1 MEINNRTVRL
11 NERPNGL
18 PEKKIWSFN
27 EENFDLKLDDNQFI
41 IKNEFISL
49 DPAMRGW
56 LNDARSY
63 IKPVNVGDVMR
74 AGTVGKIIKS
84 KNKYFNEGE
93 YVSGWGGVQDYT
105 ITNGENFQKINDDKV
120 AKESYLGVLGMPG
133 FTAYFGILREGQIKE
148 GETVVVSAA
157 AGAVGSVVGQIAK
170 IKGCKVIGIAG
181 GEKKCKYVTEE
192 LKFDHCLDYKSDNFF
207 SELKNKCKGGIDV
220 YFDNVGGSLLNHML
234 IFISK
239 GARIVICGAISQY
252 NSQKVVGPSNYLSLL
267 VNRASMKG
275 MVVFDYAK
283 DYGLAQKEMRDWI
296 LSGKL
301 KSNEDIYDGIENFH
315 EIFLKLFNGEK
326 KGKLILKL

>member
-84 KNKYFNEGE
+84 NNKYYNEGD

-105 ITNGENFQKINDDKV
+105 ITNGENFQKINDNKV
-120 AKESYLGVLGMPG
+120 SKESYLGVLGMPG
-133 FTAYFGILREGQIKE
+133 FTAYFGILKEGQIKE

-157 AGAVGSVVGQIAK
+157 AGAVGSLVGQIAK

-181 GEKKCKYVTEE
+181 GEDKCKYVTEE
-192 LKFDHCLDYKSDNFF
+192 LKFDHCLDYKGDNFF
-207 SELKNKCKGGIDV
+207 SELKDKCKGGVDV

-301 KSNEDIYDGIENFH
+301 KSNEDIYEGIENFH

>member
-1 MEINNRTVRL
+1 MELNNRTVRL

-18 PEKKIWSFN
+18 PEKKTWTFN
-27 EENFDLKLDDNQFI
+27 EENFDLELEENQFI

-56 LNDARSY
+56 LNDTRSY
-63 IKPVNVGDVMR
+63 IKPVQIGDVMR
-74 AGTVGKIIKS
+74 AGTIGKIIKS
-84 KNKYFNEGE
+84 NNTYFNEGD

-105 ITNGENFQKINDDKV
+105 ITNGENYQKINDDKV

-181 GEKKCKYVTEE
+181 GEKKCKYVMED
-192 LKFDHCLDYKSDNFF
+192 LKFDHCLDYKSENFF
-207 SELKNKCKGGIDV
+207 SELKDKCQDGIDV
-220 YFDNVGGSLLNHML
+220 YFDNVGGDLLNHML
-234 IFISK
+234 VFISK

-252 NSQKVVGPSNYLSLL
+252 NSQKVIGPSNYLSLL

-283 DYGLAQKEMRDWI
+283 DYGLAQKEMREWI
-296 LSGKL
+296 VDGKL

>member
-63 IKPVNVGDVMR
+63 IKPVNIGDVMR

-84 KNKYFNEGE
+84 NNKYFNEGD

-133 FTAYFGILREGQIKE
+133 FTAYFGILREGKIEE

-181 GEKKCKYVTEE
+181 GENKCKYVTEE
-192 LKFDHCLDYKSDNFF
+192 LNFDHCLDYKSDNFF
-207 SELKNKCKGGIDV
+207 SELKDKCKVGVDV

-252 NSQKVVGPSNYLSLL
+252 NSQKIVGPSNYLSLL

-301 KSNEDIYDGIENFH
+301 KSNEDTYEGIENFH

>member
-27 EENFDLKLDDNQFI
+27 EENFDLKLGDNQFI

-84 KNKYFNEGE
+84 KNKYFKEGE

-181 GEKKCKYVTEE
+181 GENKCKYVTEE

-207 SELKNKCKGGIDV
+207 SELKDKCKGGVDV

-239 GARIVICGAISQY
+239 RARIVICGAISQY

-301 KSNEDIYDGIENFH
+301 KSNEDIYEGIENFH

>member
-56 LNDARSY
+56 LNDTRSY

-84 KNKYFNEGE
+84 NNKYYNEGD

-105 ITNGENFQKINDDKV
+105 ITNGENFQKINDNKV
-120 AKESYLGVLGMPG
+120 SKESYLGVLGMPG
-133 FTAYFGILREGQIKE
+133 FTAYFGILKEGQIKE

-181 GEKKCKYVTEE
+181 GEDKCKYVTEE
-192 LKFDHCLDYKSDNFF
+192 LKFDHCLDYKGDNFF
-207 SELKNKCKGGIDV
+207 SELKDKCKGGVDV

-252 NSQKVVGPSNYLSLL
+252 NSQKVIGPSNYLSLL

-301 KSNEDIYDGIENFH
+301 KSNEDIYEGIENFH

>member
-84 KNKYFNEGE
+84 KNKYFKEGE

-181 GEKKCKYVTEE
+181 GENKCKYVTEE

-207 SELKNKCKGGIDV
+207 SELKDKCKGGVDV

-301 KSNEDIYDGIENFH
+301 KSNEDIYEGIENFH

>member
-18 PEKKIWSFN
+18 PEKKTWTFN
-27 EENFDLKLDDNQFI
+27 EENFDLELEENQFI

-56 LNDARSY
+56 LNDTRSY
-63 IKPVNVGDVMR
+63 IKPVQIGDVMR
-74 AGTVGKIIKS
+74 AGTIGKIIKS
-84 KNKYFNEGE
+84 NNTYFNEGD

-105 ITNGENFQKINDDKV
+105 ITNGENYQKINDDKV

-181 GEKKCKYVTEE
+181 GEKKCKYVMED
-192 LKFDHCLDYKSDNFF
+192 LKFDHCLDYKSENFF
-207 SELKNKCKGGIDV
+207 SELKDKCQDGIDV
-220 YFDNVGGSLLNHML
+220 YFDNVGGDLLNHML
-234 IFISK
+234 VFISK

-252 NSQKVVGPSNYLSLL
+252 NSQKVIGPSNYLSLL

-283 DYGLAQKEMRDWI
+283 DYGLAQKEMREWI
-296 LSGKL
+296 VDGKL

>member
-181 GEKKCKYVTEE
+181 GENKCKYVTEE
-192 LKFDHCLDYKSDNFF
+192 LNFDHCLDYKSDNFF
-207 SELKNKCKGGIDV
+207 SELKDKCKGGVDV

-296 LSGKL
+296 LTGKL
-301 KSNEDIYDGIENFH
+301 KSNEDIYEGIENFH

>member
-27 EENFDLKLDDNQFI
+27 EENFDLNLDENEFI

-56 LNDARSY
+56 LNDTRSY

-74 AGTVGKIIKS
+74 AGTVGKIMKS
-84 KNKYFNEGE
+84 NNKYFNEGD

-120 AKESYLGVLGMPG
+120 PKESYLGVLGMPG

-181 GEKKCKYVTEE
+181 GENKCKYVTEE
-192 LKFDHCLDYKSDNFF
+192 LNFDHCLDYKSDNFF
-207 SELKNKCKGGIDV
+207 RELKDKCKGGVDV

-296 LSGKL
+296 LTGKL
-301 KSNEDIYDGIENFH
+301 KSNEDIYEGIENFH

>member
-1 MEINNRTVRL
+1 
-11 NERPNGL
+11 
-18 PEKKIWSFN
+18 
-27 EENFDLKLDDNQFI
+27 
-41 IKNEFISL
+41 
-49 DPAMRGW
+49 
-56 LNDARSY
+56 
-63 IKPVNVGDVMR
+63 MR

-84 KNKYFNEGE
+84 NSKYFNEGD

-181 GEKKCKYVTEE
+181 GENKCKYVTEE
-192 LKFDHCLDYKSDNFF
+192 LNFDHCLDYKSDNFF
-207 SELKNKCKGGIDV
+207 SELKDKCKGGVDV

-283 DYGLAQKEMRDWI
+283 NYGLAQKEMRDWI

-301 KSNEDIYDGIENFH
+301 KSNEDIYEGIENFH

>member
-27 EENFDLKLDDNQFI
+27 EENFDLNLDENEFI

-56 LNDARSY
+56 LNDTRSY
-63 IKPVNVGDVMR
+63 IKPVKVGDVMR
-74 AGTVGKIIKS
+74 AGTVGKILKS
-84 KNKYFNEGE
+84 KNKYFLEGD

-105 ITNGENFQKINDDKV
+105 ITNGESFQKINDNKV
-120 AKESYLGVLGMPG
+120 SKESYLGVLGMPG
-133 FTAYFGILREGQIKE
+133 FTAYFGILREGQIKD
-148 GETVVVSAA
+148 GDTVVVSAA

-181 GEKKCKYVTEE
+181 GEEKCKYVTED
-192 LKFDHCLDYKSDNFF
+192 LKFDYCLDYKNDNFF
-207 SELKNKCKGGIDV
+207 SELKDKCKDGVDV
-220 YFDNVGGSLLNHML
+220 YFDNVGGNLLNHML

-252 NSQKVVGPSNYLSLL
+252 NSHKVIGPSNYLSLL

-283 DYGLAQKEMRDWI
+283 DYGMAQKEMRDWI
-296 LSGKL
+296 LEGKL
-301 KSNEDIYDGIENFH
+301 KSNEDIYEGIENFH
-315 EIFLKLFNGEK
+315 EVFLKLFNGEK

>member
-18 PEKKIWSFN
+18 PDKKIWSFN

-56 LNDARSY
+56 LNDTRSY

-74 AGTVGKIIKS
+74 AGTVGKIMKS
-84 KNKYFNEGE
+84 NNKYFNEGD

-148 GETVVVSAA
+148 GDTVVVSAA

-181 GEKKCKYVTEE
+181 GENKCKYVTEE
-192 LKFDHCLDYKSDNFF
+192 LNFDHCLDYKSDNFF
-207 SELKNKCKGGIDV
+207 RELKDKCKGGVDV

-296 LSGKL
+296 LTGKL
-301 KSNEDIYDGIENFH
+301 KSNEDIYEGIENFH

>member
-56 LNDARSY
+56 LNDTRSY

-84 KNKYFNEGE
+84 NNKYYNEGD

-105 ITNGENFQKINDDKV
+105 ITNGENFQKINDNKV
-120 AKESYLGVLGMPG
+120 SKESYLGVLGMPG
-133 FTAYFGILREGQIKE
+133 FTAYFGILKEGQIKE

-170 IKGCKVIGIAG
+170 VKGCKVIGIAG
-181 GEKKCKYVTEE
+181 GENKCKYVTEE
-192 LKFDHCLDYKSDNFF
+192 LNFDHCLDYKSDNFF
-207 SELKNKCKGGIDV
+207 RELKDKCKGGVDV

-296 LSGKL
+296 LTGKL
-301 KSNEDIYDGIENFH
+301 KSNEDIYEGIENFH

>member
-56 LNDARSY
+56 LNDTRSY
-63 IKPVNVGDVMR
+63 IKPVDVGDVMR

-84 KNKYFNEGE
+84 NNKYFNEGD

-120 AKESYLGVLGMPG
+120 SKELYLGVLGMPG

-181 GEKKCKYVTEE
+181 GENKCKYVTEE
-192 LKFDHCLDYKSDNFF
+192 LNFDHCLDYKSDNFF
-207 SELKNKCKGGIDV
+207 RELKDKCKGGVDV

-296 LSGKL
+296 LTGKL
-301 KSNEDIYDGIENFH
+301 KSNEDIYEGIENFH

>member
-27 EENFDLKLDDNQFI
+27 EENFDLNLDENEFI

-63 IKPVNVGDVMR
+63 IKPVDVGDVMR
-74 AGTVGKIIKS
+74 AGTVGKIMKS
-84 KNKYFNEGE
+84 NNKYFNEGD

-120 AKESYLGVLGMPG
+120 PKESYLGVLGMPG

-181 GEKKCKYVTEE
+181 GENKCKYVTEE
-192 LKFDHCLDYKSDNFF
+192 LNFDHCLDYKSDNFF
-207 SELKNKCKGGIDV
+207 RELKDKCKGGVDV

-296 LSGKL
+296 LTGKL
-301 KSNEDIYDGIENFH
+301 KSNEDIYEGIENFH
-315 EIFLKLFNGEK
+315 EIFLKLFNGDK

>member
-18 PEKKIWSFN
+18 PDKKIWSFN
-27 EENFDLKLDDNQFI
+27 EENFDLKLDDNQFV

-63 IKPVNVGDVMR
+63 IKPVNLGDVMR

-84 KNKYFNEGE
+84 NNKYFNEGD

-148 GETVVVSAA
+148 GETVEFQQQLV
-157 AGAVGSVVGQIAK
+157 
-170 IKGCKVIGIAG
+170 
-181 GEKKCKYVTEE
+181 
-192 LKFDHCLDYKSDNFF
+192 
-207 SELKNKCKGGIDV
+207 
-220 YFDNVGGSLLNHML
+220 LLE
-234 IFISK
+234 
-239 GARIVICGAISQY
+239 V
-252 NSQKVVGPSNYLSLL
+252 
-267 VNRASMKG
+267 
-275 MVVFDYAK
+275 
-283 DYGLAQKEMRDWI
+283 
-296 LSGKL
+296 
-301 KSNEDIYDGIENFH
+301 
-315 EIFLKLFNGEK
+315 
-326 KGKLILKL
+326 

>member
-56 LNDARSY
+56 LNDTRSY
-63 IKPVNVGDVMR
+63 IKPVDVGDVMR
-74 AGTVGKIIKS
+74 AGTVGKIMKS
-84 KNKYFNEGE
+84 NNKYFNEGD

-105 ITNGENFQKINDDKV
+105 ITNGENFQKINDNKV
-120 AKESYLGVLGMPG
+120 PKESYLGVLGMPG

-181 GEKKCKYVTEE
+181 GEDKCKYVTEE
-192 LKFDHCLDYKSDNFF
+192 LKFDHCLDYKGDNFF
-207 SELKNKCKGGIDV
+207 RELKDKCKGGVDV

-296 LSGKL
+296 LTGKL
-301 KSNEDIYDGIENFH
+301 KSNEDIYEGIENFH

>member
-18 PEKKIWSFN
+18 PEKKTWTFN
-27 EENFDLKLDDNQFI
+27 EENFDLELDENQFI

-56 LNDARSY
+56 LNDTRSY
-63 IKPVNVGDVMR
+63 IKPVQIGDVMR
-74 AGTVGKIIKS
+74 AGTIGKIIKS
-84 KNKYFNEGE
+84 NNTYFNEGD

-105 ITNGENFQKINDDKV
+105 ITNGENYQKINDDKV

-181 GEKKCKYVTEE
+181 GEKKCKYVMED
-192 LKFDHCLDYKSDNFF
+192 LKFDHCLDYKSENFF
-207 SELKNKCKGGIDV
+207 SELKDKCQDGVDV

-234 IFISK
+234 VFISK

-252 NSQKVVGPSNYLSLL
+252 NSQKVIGPSNYLSLL

-283 DYGLAQKEMRDWI
+283 DYGLAQKEMREWI
-296 LSGKL
+296 LDGKL
-301 KSNEDIYDGIENFH
+301 KSNEDIYEGIENFH

>member
-27 EENFDLKLDDNQFI
+27 EENFDLNLDENEFI

-63 IKPVNVGDVMR
+63 IKPVDVGDVMR
-74 AGTVGKIIKS
+74 AGTVGKIMKS
-84 KNKYFNEGE
+84 NNKYFNEGD

-133 FTAYFGILREGQIKE
+133 FTASFGILREGQIKE
-148 GETVVVSAA
+148 GETIVVSAA

-181 GEKKCKYVTEE
+181 GENKCKYVTEE
-192 LKFDHCLDYKSDNFF
+192 LNFDHCLDYKSDNFF
-207 SELKNKCKGGIDV
+207 RELKDKCKGGVDV

-296 LSGKL
+296 LTGKL
-301 KSNEDIYDGIENFH
+301 KSNEDIYEGIENFH